1 MRPMSRRSM
10 ITTAAGG
17 LLTATTAAKAQ
28 TGEETPQPRRAGHGG
43 SDPGPRNLM
52 RDRQNPDILVPPS
65 TDHGTLPNLRFS
77 FSDSHV
83 RQESGGWTRQVTARE
98 LGISRNIAGVNMR
111 LNAGGV
117 RELHWHKA
125 AEWAYMLYGSARITA
140 IDAQGRNFVDDV
152 RVGDL
157 WYFASG
163 VPHSIQGLN
172 PDGAE
177 FLLVFD
183 DGDFDED
190 NTFLITDW
198 FKHTPNDV
206 LAKNFGISATFFGHT
221 PDPGERYIFPVQVP
235 GSLDSDKIPGATA
248 VPQSLS
254 HRMLEQQ
261 PIKTKSGTVRITD
274 SSVFPASKNIAAAL
288 VEVEPGGMREMHWH
302 PNTDEWQYY
311 IEGQARMGV
320 FAAAGQARTFDFMA
334 GDVGYVPFAMGHYIE
349 NTGNT
354 RLRFLE
360 IFKSSYYADVSL
372 NQWMALTP
380 PELVPESG
388 QTGDGRVAK
397 REGAGC
403 AGLIRTQS
411 QLSRE
416 QVIGDDATTDASCV
430 LCVVWVRMV

>member
-1 MRPMSRRSM
+1 MSLISRRNM
-10 ITTAAGG
+10 ITTTAGG
-17 LLTATTAAKAQ
+17 LLTATTAARAQ
-28 TGEETPQPRRAGHGG
+28 TGEDIPQPRRPGHGG
-43 SDPGPRNLM
+43 NDPGPRNLM

-83 RQESGGWTRQVTARE
+83 RQETGGWTRQVTTRE
-98 LGISRNIAGVNMR
+98 LGISKNIAGVNMR

-125 AEWAYMLYGSARITA
+125 AEWAYMLHGSARITA
-140 IDAQGRNFVDDV
+140 IDAEGRNFIDDV
-152 RVGDL
+152 GVGDL

-190 NTFLITDW
+190 NTFLISDW

-206 LAKNFGISATFFGHT
+206 LAKNFAVSATFFGHT
-221 PDPGERYIFPVQVP
+221 PDPSERYIFPAPVP
-235 GSLDSDKIPGATA
+235 GSLDSDKIPGATV
-248 VPQSLS
+248 VPQRLS
-254 HRMLEQQ
+254 HRMLAQQ

-302 PNTDEWQYY
+302 PNTDEWQYF

-320 FAAAGQARTFDFMA
+320 FAAAGQARTFDFTA

-360 IFKSSYYADVSL
+360 MFKSSYYADVSL
-372 NQWMALTP
+372 NQWIALTP
-380 PELVPESG
+380 PELVEAHLNL
-388 QTGDGRVAK
+388 DR
-397 REGAGC
+397 
-403 AGLIRTQS
+403 
-411 QLSRE
+411 
-416 QVIGDDATTDASCV
+416 QVMAALRKEKV
-430 LCVVWVRMV
+430 PVVPA

>member
-1 MRPMSRRSM
+1 MSPISRRSM
-10 ITTAAGG
+10 IATTAG
-17 LLTATTAAKAQ
+17 LLTATATASAQ
-28 TGEETPQPRRAGHGG
+28 TSEVPQPRRPGHGG
-43 SDPGPRNLM
+43 TDPGPRNLM
-52 RDRQNPDILVPPS
+52 RDRQNPDMLVPPA

-77 FSDSHV
+77 FSDAHV
-83 RQESGGWTRQVTARE
+83 RQETGGWTRQVTVRE
-98 LGISRNIAGVNMR
+98 LGISKNIAGVNMR

-125 AEWAYMLYGSARITA
+125 AEWAFMLYGSARITA
-140 IDAQGRNFVDDV
+140 IDADGRNFVDDV
-152 RVGDL
+152 GVGDL

-163 VPHSIQGLN
+163 IPHSIQGLN

-190 NTFLITDW
+190 NTFLISDW
-198 FKHTPNDV
+198 FKHTPKDV
-206 LAKNFGISATFFGHT
+206 LAKNFGVSAALFGQT
-221 PDPGERYIFPVQVP
+221 PDPGERYIFPAPIP

-248 VPQSLS
+248 VPQALS
-254 HRMLEQQ
+254 HRMLAQQ

-274 SSVFPASKNIAAAL
+274 SRVFPASKNIAAAL

-354 RLRFLE
+354 PLRFLE
-360 IFKSSYYADVSL
+360 MFKSSYYADVSL

-380 PELVPESG
+380 PELVE
-388 QTGDGRVAK
+388 AHLNLEK
-397 REGAGC
+397 
-403 AGLIRTQS
+403 
-411 QLSRE
+411 
-416 QVIGDDATTDASCV
+416 QVMAALRKEKV
-430 LCVVWVRMV
+430 PVVPA